1 MGREQRKRS
10 NPFQGERAK
19 KKQITGDQHDRD
31 PELINTEEQC
41 APTAPTDHQRNSMES
56 GSSEGSRDMRTGY
69 LKTTAHNV

>member
-41 APTAPTDHQRNSMES
+41 APTDRQRNSMES
-56 GSSEGSRDMRTGY
+56 GSSEGSRHMRRGY